1 MRDKGLEIHDDR
13 EFHDAVGVY
22 ARKVWEWSAH
32 LDDECDIE
40 PGPDELIAILE
51 ARIEWVKE
59 HQRVVDRYLR
69 KRNGP
74 TWFRVIHGS
83 GSAS

>member
-1 MRDKGLEIHDDR
+1 MRVKVAEIHDDR
-13 EFHDAVGVY
+13 AFHDAEREY
-22 ARKVWEWSAH
+22 SRKVWEWRAH
-32 LDDECDIE
+32 VDDECIIE

-51 ARIEWVKE
+51 TRIEWVKE

-74 TWFRVIHGS
+74 TWFRVIDGS
-83 GSAS
+83 GSAT